1 MTLGAAGNEMED
13 YPIDEEKVMSG
24 NDDKIAPA
32 VSAAVEMGFD
42 PDLATQAAKELIIQ
56 YPGRGD
62 VTELVVET
70 LLMGAGGG
78 ARAFPMPAQMPE
90 AYAAGAERAE
100 ARAAAAAPDGPID
113 LTDDSPPRTEGAKR
127 RRSEGRNDVVTIDDD
142 DDDEG
147 GDAGS
152 PGTMPASSSLGAGG
166 GGASSL
172 MAELARERMERERNR
187 GGAPAPDGPYAA
199 KPRSTAK
206 ERYVPSTDK
215 GPAGNLTGAAKRVAG
230 LAPSSQGGGGVGGLG
245 ILDAL
250 LAGNEPIKTPL
261 AEVRLLTYNVWFAE
275 HVALVDRM
283 DGLTDIIMREDPHV
297 ICLQEVTHNI
307 LMLLHAQPWF
317 EDYKGSPPP
326 QQQYYTLI
334 LFKRSMNKPDN
345 STRVSRR
352 DFMTSEMGRYA
363 VGFCGMNC
371 GDGKELTVFTSHLES
386 FISKEH
392 TSSDERV
399 RQMKDALRVI
409 DAVTERRA
417 GEYPGV
423 KTRNGIFMGDTN
435 WDETTDG
442 DVPLPEGWEDA
453 WLTHGDGSK
462 GYTYDLRRN
471 PMMGG
476 WLQKRLDRVLY
487 NLTDFTVAGI
497 KMVGTEPVTRKDGS
511 VVTYVNEYRGRSE
524 TKPVLPSDH
533 FGLMVTLKP
542 K

>member
-13 YPIDEEKVMSG
+13 YPIDEEKVMAG

-142 DDDEG
+142 DDDEE

-230 LAPSSQGGGGVGGLG
+230 LAPSSQG
-245 ILDAL
+245 AAASS
-250 LAGNEPIKTPL
+250 AGS
-261 AEVRLLTYNVWFAE
+261 
-275 HVALVDRM
+275 
-283 DGLTDIIMREDPHV
+283 
-297 ICLQEVTHNI
+297 
-307 LMLLHAQPWF
+307 
-317 EDYKGSPPP
+317 GSW
-326 QQQYYTLI
+326 TLYW
-334 LFKRSMNKPDN
+334 RATSP
-345 STRVSRR
+345 SRR
-352 DFMTSEMGRYA
+352 PS
-363 VGFCGMNC
+363 
-371 GDGKELTVFTSHLES
+371 
-386 FISKEH
+386 
-392 TSSDERV
+392 
-399 RQMKDALRVI
+399 
-409 DAVTERRA
+409 RRS
-417 GEYPGV
+417 GC
-423 KTRNGIFMGDTN
+423 
-435 WDETTDG
+435 
-442 DVPLPEGWEDA
+442 
-453 WLTHGDGSK
+453 
-462 GYTYDLRRN
+462 
-471 PMMGG
+471 
-476 WLQKRLDRVLY
+476 
-487 NLTDFTVAGI
+487 
-497 KMVGTEPVTRKDGS
+497 
-511 VVTYVNEYRGRSE
+511 
-524 TKPVLPSDH
+524 
-533 FGLMVTLKP
+533 
-542 K
+542 